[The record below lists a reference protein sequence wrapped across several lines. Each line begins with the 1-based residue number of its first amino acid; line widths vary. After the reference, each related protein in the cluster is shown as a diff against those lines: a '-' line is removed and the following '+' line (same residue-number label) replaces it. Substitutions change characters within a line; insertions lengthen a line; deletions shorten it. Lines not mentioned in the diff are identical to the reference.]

1 MVKRISIFI
10 SPVYILRRGLAE
22 AIEENSIAVTG
33 DVLDFGC
40 GSKPYVSLFKNA
52 SSYVGVD
59 LRHSGHDHSRSLID
73 VFYDGKVLPFSDQC
87 FDSIVSFEV
96 FEHISNLEEVLIE
109 LLRVLKPNGFI
120 LVSTPFCWGEH
131 EEPFDFIRLTSFGMK
146 SMFERN
152 NLEIMNI
159 QKTNTSFLAVSQ
171 LLISYISNFVLP
183 HGRIL
188 GIFSQLFIVFPL
200 NVLALFLNAVFPKRY
215 ESFSNLVISA
225 QKV

>member
-59 LRHSGHDHSRSLID
+59 LRHSGHDHSLSLID

-225 QKV
+225 QKF